1 MEKLREERERGV
13 TERRH
18 AEMVDEATVINDQ
31 LRAHVADE
39 LATLRELASDLE
51 RRAGRLS
58 ELRTELAAARTPSAT
73 PSS

>member
-1 MEKLREERERGV
+1 VEKLREECERGV

-18 AEMVDEATVINDQ
+18 AEMVDE

-51 RRAGRLS
+51 RRPGRLS

>member
-1 MEKLREERERGV
+1 MEKLREEHERGV

-18 AEMVDEATVINDQ
+18 AEMVDE